1 MLQKS
6 LFVGLV
12 SIAASAFGG
21 GSGGANTSPYFEIAA
36 PFVVNIQGET
46 SINFL
51 QVNAQLL
58 VTKPEV
64 KGKLT
69 LHLPAIQHVMIMV
82 LSEQN
87 TKNLR
92 SQEGKQRLR
101 DDTVKEIQAIL
112 TKEIGEPAVA
122 EVYFTAF
129 VIQ

>member
-1 MLQKS
+1 MSRK
-6 LFVGLV
+6 GLV
-12 SIAASAFGG
+12 IGLFGIVTAAY
-21 GSGGANTSPYFEIAA
+21 GSSDSTTVTPYFEIAA
-36 PFVVNIQGET
+36 PFVVNIQGDS

-51 QVNAQLL
+51 QVNAQLR

-69 LHLPAIQHVMIMV
+69 LHLPAIQHVMIMI

-87 TKNLR
+87 TKSLR
-92 SQEGKQRLR
+92 SLEGKQRLR
-101 DDTVKEIQAIL
+101 DDTVKEIQTLL
-112 TKEIGEPAVA
+112 TREIGEPAVE